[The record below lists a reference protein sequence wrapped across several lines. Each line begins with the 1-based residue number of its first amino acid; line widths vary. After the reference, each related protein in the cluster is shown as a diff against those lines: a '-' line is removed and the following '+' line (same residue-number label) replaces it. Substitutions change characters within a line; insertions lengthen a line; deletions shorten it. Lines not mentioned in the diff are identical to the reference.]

1 MSMLPKTSSVAWAL
15 LMMAG
20 ACAATPLGAS
30 DTTLASAKQKSP
42 QGAEIFERECSP
54 CHGKRG
60 EGLSSAPTII
70 GGTAL
75 PTYARD
81 PSTGRAAT
89 LASQNEA
96 DRLRPPGEQTRQ
108 PFRTAQD
115 VFDYVSKWMP
125 LPKARMGT
133 LPPDQYW
140 QVVTFMLTA
149 HGSAVPQG
157 GITAEN
163 AGSVPVPPP

>member
-1 MSMLPKTSSVAWAL
+1 MSMLPNMTSALWVVA
-15 LMMAG
+15 MMAG

-30 DTTLASAKQKSP
+30 EAGLASARQRSP
-42 QGAEIFERECSP
+42 RGAEIFKRECSP

-81 PSTGRAAT
+81 PSTSRAAT
-89 LASQNEA
+89 LQTQTEA
-96 DRLRPPGEQTRQ
+96 DQLRPPGEQTRQ

-115 VFDYVSKWMP
+115 VFDFISKWMP

-133 LPPDQYW
+133 LPPEQYW
-140 QVVTFMLTA
+140 DVVNFMLIA
-149 HGSAVPQG
+149 HGSAVPQE
-157 GITAEN
+157 GITAQN
-163 AGSVPVPPP
+163 AGGVPVPPP